1 MKISSLITDYLN
13 QVPSVATTFR
23 PLHCVFYSHVWTVY
37 LLEELGLVNPKTDII
52 LELATESNF
61 SATLNPSNQHYDDL
75 PGLLQPDVHLHQLA
89 TLFKDI
95 ATPMILAPQHTG
107 SLNSLV
113 SALALVST
121 DVSPI
126 KKAIVL
132 VHIDDASKFALAY
145 PHISYFS
152 IAWDVAD
159 YPNANLPALAELLA
173 NEQCLNENSWLG
185 IQLCQ
190 HKQRQLPDSDE
201 RKEILNKI
209 IDEFAFV
216 RAV

>member
-1 MKISSLITDYLN
+1 MNFSNLITDVLKKT
-13 QVPSVATTFR
+13 QPATTFR
-23 PLHCVFYSHVWTVY
+23 PLHCVFYSHIWTVY

-52 LELATESNF
+52 LELAAESNF
-61 SATLNPSNQHYDDL
+61 TAALNPSNKPYDDL
-75 PGLLQPDVHLHQLA
+75 LGLLQPDVHLHQLG
-89 TLFKDI
+89 TEYNNI
-95 ATPMILAPQHTG
+95 AAPMILAPHNNG
-107 SLNSLV
+107 SLNKLL

-145 PHISYFS
+145 SHMSYFS

-173 NEQCLNENSWLG
+173 NEQCLNEHNWLG

-190 HKQRQLPDSDE
+190 HKHRQLPDSDE
-201 RKEILNKI
+201 RKEILHQI
-209 IDEFAFV
+209 IDEFAFI

>member
-1 MKISSLITDYLN
+1 MKLSSLFTKT
-13 QVPSVATTFR
+13 QSVATTFR

-52 LELATESNF
+52 LELAAESNF
-61 SATLNPSNQHYDDL
+61 NAALNPSKQQYEDL
-75 PGLLQPDVHLHQLA
+75 LGLLQPDVHLHQLG
-89 TLFKDI
+89 THFRDI
-95 ATPMILAPQHTG
+95 STPMILAPDNNG
-107 SLNSLV
+107 SLNSLL

-132 VHIDDASKFALAY
+132 VHIDDASKFALVY
-145 PHISYFS
+145 PHMSYFS

-159 YPNANLPALAELLA
+159 YPNANFPALAELLA
-173 NEQCLNENSWLG
+173 NEQCLNENNWLG